1 MKIAIL
7 HPDFSDSTAPYK
19 DSDVDCDAAR
29 LLAGHDVSEH
39 FIRKSSAVRQVI
51 ALSREN
57 YDIFVNMCDGSWG
70 EDTPGIEVVQAL
82 EKEGCAFTGASA
94 KHYEPSRVAMKMAA
108 HSAAVKFP
116 AYVQVRSAED
126 ITYVLETLRFPM
138 FVKHPESYSSVG
150 LTRDSRVT
158 DTAGLEKEIHR
169 MLAEYHGALV
179 EEFVEG
185 REFTVLVTE
194 PADAQSEP
202 WVLNPVEFTFPP
214 NESFK
219 HYDLK
224 WVDYEQMDCLPVA
237 DEALAKRLRLA
248 TGAIFSALGTDGY
261 ARCDF
266 RMTPGGEIFFLE
278 INPNCGI
285 FYPVGSYGSADF
297 ILQHDGGHKK
307 FIEHIISCG
316 LRRQKRSREPFRVR
330 YRREAGF
337 GLFADRSIA
346 AGSTIQVFEERAHYL
361 VSRAHSQKVWP
372 ENKRQLFGR
381 YTWPV
386 SANVHVMWSDI
397 SSEWRPIN
405 HACDPNTWLEGLNV
419 VARRAIASGEQ
430 LTLDYATFCGPE
442 METFNCSCGS
452 TNCRGKITGN
462 DWSLPELQ
470 SRYQNHFSDY
480 LTSLIKP
487 QE

>member
-1 MKIAIL
+1 MRIAIL

-29 LLAGHDVSEH
+29 LLAAHDVSEH

-51 ALSREN
+51 ALSRDN
-57 YDIFVNMCDGSWG
+57 YDVFVNMCDGSWG

-108 HSAAVKFP
+108 HSAGAKFP
-116 AYVQVRSAED
+116 AYVQVRSAAE
-126 ITYVLETLRFPM
+126 IPYILETLRFPM

-158 DTAGLEKEIHR
+158 DAAGLEKEIRR
-169 MLAEYHGALV
+169 MLAEYQGALV

-194 PADAQSEP
+194 AKETNGNP
-202 WVLNPVEFTFPP
+202 WVLRPVEFTFPEG
-214 NESFK
+214 ESFK

-224 WVDYEQMDCLPVA
+224 WVDYEKMDCVPVA
-237 DEALAKRLRLA
+237 DEGLAERLMQV
-248 TGAIFSALGTDGY
+248 TGDIFEALGCDGY

-266 RMTPGGEIFFLE
+266 RMAPGGEIFFLE

-285 FYPVGSYGSADF
+285 FYPAGSYGSADF
-297 ILQHDGGHKK
+297 ILQHDGGPEK
-307 FIEHIISCG
+307 FFDHIIACG
-316 LRRQKRSREPFRVR
+316 IRRQKLTNEPFQVR

-337 GLFADRSIA
+337 GLFAEHDIA
-346 AGSTIQVFEERAHYL
+346 AGSLLQVFEEKAHHL
-361 VSRAHSQKVWP
+361 VTRAHSQKAWP
-372 ENKRQLFGR
+372 EKKRQLFGR

-386 SANVHVMWSDI
+386 SANVHVMWSDV
-397 SSEWRPIN
+397 SSQWRPIN
-405 HACDPNTWLEGLNV
+405 HSCDPNAWLEGLNV
-419 VARRAIASGEQ
+419 TARRAITAGEEI
-430 LTLDYATFCGPE
+430 TVDYATFCGDE
-442 METFNCSCGS
+442 MEPFTCSCGS
-452 TNCRGKITGN
+452 TLCRGRVTGN

-470 SRYQNHFSDY
+470 TRYQNHFSDY
-480 LTSLIKP
+480 LACLIKP
-487 QE
+487 HK